1 MKAKPFARKHFKR
14 STENFSRRVG
24 VKSDA
29 LSVTQMLDTQKTGP
43 KPSGVAGV
51 LEVARQLALWFDI
64 ANGTAKSSLRFPE
77 GVFILS
83 NLYFEPLQRSVR
95 AGFERIISVA
105 EWARTKDPGVF
116 DRYARA
122 RLRYA
127 ATIHLPWYAQDS
139 EFDGQ
144 LAVRSADHLLELNPR
159 CLQFLFWVA
168 LLDADPDR
176 FRLCPICKH
185 FFYRIRTDTKGDGCS
200 KECNH
205 ALRQQ
210 RWRRNKAKQSRK
222 FKAMQSPKLK
232 LVR

>member
-83 NLYFEPLQRSVR
+83 NLNEVCAPALSASYRWPNGLEPRTPVYLIGMHGQGCVMLLQSICL
-95 AGFERIISVA
+95 GMHRIVSSMVS
-105 EWARTKDPGVF
+105 WQFV
-116 DRYARA
+116 
-122 RLRYA
+122 
-127 ATIHLPWYAQDS
+127 LPTT
-139 EFDGQ
+139 F
-144 LAVRSADHLLELNPR
+144 
-159 CLQFLFWVA
+159 
-168 LLDADPDR
+168 
-176 FRLCPICKH
+176 
-185 FFYRIRTDTKGDGCS
+185 
-200 KECNH
+200 
-205 ALRQQ
+205 
-210 RWRRNKAKQSRK
+210 
-222 FKAMQSPKLK
+222 
-232 LVR
+232 